1 MFVYI
6 DTCVYP
12 GAHRDQKRVLDSLEL
27 ELQIVVNHLP
37 CGFWVSNLGHVIEGI
52 STLNH

>member
-1 MFVYI
+1 MCMFVYI

-12 GAHRDQKRVLDSLEL
+12 GAHRDQERVLDPLEL
-27 ELQIVVNHLP
+27 ELEIVVNHLV
-37 CGFWVSNLGHVIEGI
+37 GSGNQTWVFEGI